1 MIPASDATLLDDMQ
15 RLVFARARRAMRE
28 IRAQARAT
36 GTDGLTS
43 ADIEQEIK
51 EARRTRTG
59 DARRK

>member
-1 MIPASDATLLDDMQ
+1 MIPASDATLFGDMQ
-15 RLVFARARRAMRE
+15 ELVFARARRAVRE
-28 IRAQARAT
+28 IRAQARAA

-59 DARRK
+59 DAGRE